1 MVLQWWNVLER
12 FFHGGD
18 AREDEEEDGNV
29 DGGGGSVRGWRR
41 MKLLHDRL
49 AAASAEATMHI

>member
-1 MVLQWWNVLER
+1 MVSQWWNVLER

-18 AREDEEEDGNV
+18 VRDEEEENGDA
-29 DGGGGSVRGWRR
+29 DGGGARGWRR

>member
-1 MVLQWWNVLER
+1 MLER

-18 AREDEEEDGNV
+18 VREEEEEGNV
-29 DGGGGSVRGWRR
+29 DGGGGARGWRR

>member
-1 MVLQWWNVLER
+1 MLER

-18 AREDEEEDGNV
+18 VREEEEEEGDV
-29 DGGGGSVRGWRR
+29 DGRGVRGWRR